1 MNILLRYQG
10 LTTVCIYIYSHAGVE
25 NMFWVFSL
33 TQYNGDTIENPM
45 FYLLHD
51 YYIYIYNYIYIYIYV
66 GSYSTVYDEM
76 W

>member
-1 MNILLRYQG
+1 
-10 LTTVCIYIYSHAGVE
+10 
-25 NMFWVFSL
+25 MFRVFSL

-51 YYIYIYNYIYIYIYV
+51 YYIYIIIYIYIYV